1 MPDGRS
7 QEAGELA
14 AGMMLG
20 THDQLMDAAARRL
33 LQDAPKA
40 TRFVLKKIPG
50 APGFAYNLVQ
60 MATSDQPLRTAAG
73 IGGGMVGASA
83 GGALGAA
90 AGGVN
95 APVGAVLGGAAGAHV
110 ATSAYDDYYAQHR
123 AQLDEMN
130 RWIVA
135 RRKELLGR

>member
-20 THDQLMDAAARRL
+20 THGQLMDAAAKKL

-40 TRFVLKKIPG
+40 ARFVLKKIPG
-50 APGFAYNLVQ
+50 APGFVYNAAQLF
-60 MATSDQPLRTAAG
+60 TSDQPLRTAAG
-73 IGGGMVGASA
+73 IGGGIAGGAA

-95 APVGAVLGGAAGAHV
+95 APIGAVLGGAAGEHV

-123 AQLDEMN
+123 AQLDDMN